1 MRAQNEAGLTDNAW
15 VERIGYLRQLVSDQY
30 DTSNNTT
37 PREFVDWMIES
48 AEEEFDSADERI
60 MLRHAEDMRRE
71 WNEMMAE

>member
-30 DTSNNTT
+30 DTSNNTA

-60 MLRHAEDMRRE
+60 MLRHAEDMRRR
-71 WNEMMAE
+71 MG